1 MGQGCVT
8 RLRVA
13 HQALPGAKKC
23 GNEMLRLSPRSC
35 LTDLEVPMK
44 NFVVLALIL
53 AGAGVAV
60 ADIQDPP
67 SNDYGPTRKLGR
79 GLSNFFLAPAE
90 ITVTVATINKQEG
103 NAAAAGYGVVRAV
116 GRSATRHVAGFLEII
131 TWAAPVWRSSYYP
144 LLPSDIPY
152 IHAGY
157 SEFPPELGNESKY
170 PYVRDY

>member
-1 MGQGCVT
+1 
-8 RLRVA
+8 
-13 HQALPGAKKC
+13 
-23 GNEMLRLSPRSC
+23 
-35 LTDLEVPMK
+35 MK
-44 NFVVLALIL
+44 NLALAALFIAL
-53 AGAGVAV
+53 AGSSF

-90 ITVTVATINKQEG
+90 IPVTVAKINTDEG
-103 NAAAAGYGVVRAV
+103 NAAAAGYGVVRGV
-116 GRSATRHVAGFLEII
+116 GRSATRHIAGLIEIL
-131 TWAAPVWRSSYYP
+131 TFPFPMWRESYYP
-144 LLPSDIPY
+144 LLPDNTRY